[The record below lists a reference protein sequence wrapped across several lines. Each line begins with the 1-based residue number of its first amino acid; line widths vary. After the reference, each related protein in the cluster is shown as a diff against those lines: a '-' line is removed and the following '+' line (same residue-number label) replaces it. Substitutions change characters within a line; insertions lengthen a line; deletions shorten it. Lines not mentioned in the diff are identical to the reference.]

1 MYWTV
6 GYSSFKLSPHV
17 SFLKCQ
23 EYKTNI
29 LLLRAGHF
37 TAITQGS
44 IVQTMFHGVL
54 MAIFPKEF
62 HDPMNAT
69 STELSKVQQG
79 P

>member
-1 MYWTV
+1 MPRIQNKYSLTESWT
-6 GYSSFKLSPHV
+6 
-17 SFLKCQ
+17 
-23 EYKTNI
+23 
-29 LLLRAGHF
+29 F

-44 IVQTMFHGVL
+44 IVQTIFHGDL

-62 HDPMNAT
+62 HDPMNAE